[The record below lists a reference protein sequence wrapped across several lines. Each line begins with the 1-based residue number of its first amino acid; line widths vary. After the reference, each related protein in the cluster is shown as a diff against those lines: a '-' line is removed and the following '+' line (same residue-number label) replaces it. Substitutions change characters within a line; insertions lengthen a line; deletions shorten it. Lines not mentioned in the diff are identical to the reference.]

1 MTAYVIADIQVTDSA
16 WVPSYAATVHE
27 MVAKHGG
34 KYLTKGGSH
43 KLPEGGHWA
52 PQRVVII
59 EFPDMRSLD
68 AWYQSPEY
76 QPCIALRKA
85 CTSDLDMLI
94 TLDGV

>member
-1 MTAYVIADIQVTDSA
+1 
-16 WVPSYAATVHE
+16 
-27 MVAKHGG
+27 
-34 KYLTKGGSH
+34 
-43 KLPEGGHWA
+43 
-52 PQRVVII
+52 VVII